1 MSPSPRILVVRHGLP
16 ASDCAAAFRALGC
29 EVGTVGEE
37 PSVVEAAAKG
47 FGADAVFSVNLHA
60 AYARLCERT
69 GCRYLAWILDPLVN
83 WRKVPDDLDALG
95 PHCMVGSYDAAQV
108 ALYRRSA
115 AREVFY
121 LPAGANVSRFCP
133 GNPLGGRLP
142 VSFVGTSLLRETNEF
157 AAVRAQ
163 LRARVASGQDATGYS
178 AETLSLC
185 DAVVERQLADVS
197 TFRMETLFKEEERR
211 RGLTVVAPEW
221 TPEKRTF
228 LMGLAKEAASRERV
242 GAVQALQGVS
252 CTVFGTEDW
261 QEILSGTLSYG
272 GRIDP
277 ERELPNIY
285 RRTDVNLNLT
295 RFYAGDVVPP
305 RVFEVLAAGGF
316 VLTNATSALDGLLV
330 PGEEVET
337 FRTREELCG
346 KVEAALADP
355 ARTRSVAARGRKR
368 VLAEHTIESRL
379 QAFL

>member
-1 MSPSPRILVVRHGLP
+1 MSSPARILVVRHGLP
-16 ASDCAAAFRALGC
+16 ASDCAAAFRSLGC

-47 FGADAVFSVNLHA
+47 FGADAVFSVNVHA
-60 AYARLCERT
+60 AYARACGRL

-95 PHCMVGSYDAAQV
+95 PHCQVGSYDPVQV
-108 ALYRRSA
+108 DLYRRSA
-115 AREVFY
+115 AREVFL
-121 LPAGANVSRFCP
+121 LPAGANASRFCP
-133 GNPLGGRLP
+133 GNPPGKRYP

-157 AAVRAQ
+157 AVIRSQ

-178 AETLSLC
+178 ATTLSLC

-197 TFRMETLFKEEERR
+197 SFRMKSLLEEEERR
-211 RGLTVVAPEW
+211 LGLTVIAPEW

-228 LMGLAKEAASRERV
+228 LMGLAKEAASRERIE
-242 GAVQALQGVS
+242 AVRALQGIAV
-252 CTVFGTEDW
+252 TVHGTEDW
-261 QEILSGTLSYG
+261 RDVLSGTLVYG
-272 GRIDP
+272 GRIDS
-277 ERELPNIY
+277 ERELPNVY

-316 VLTNATSALDGLLV
+316 VLTNDTPAIEGLLV

-337 FRTREELCG
+337 FRTREELRE

-355 ARTRSVAARGRKR
+355 ARARAVAVCGRQR
-368 VLAEHTIESRL
+368 VLADHTVERRL
-379 QAFL
+379 LAFL